1 MPGDKKQ
8 TTTVT
13 NNAPWSAAQPALQT
27 GLNQA
32 TKLFNADPTG
42 QKSVYTGSTVIPWS
56 SQTQQGIG
64 HIQNIAN
71 ANTQPNSGTSRQ
83 YQDIID
89 RGGFTDAQTSALGNT
104 RATANSTFDL
114 NANPA
119 FQDVLR
125 QAQES
130 AGNAVNLSAGAAGR
144 YGSGV
149 HQGNLAREVGD
160 LTSRMVGQEYNN
172 WQNRRDAANSNL
184 FNMGQQGLGNLGT
197 AYQGLRQPAQDFMQ
211 IGAMNEDLATRQK
224 NDELRIFNEQNNAPW
239 NQLGR
244 LNAIASGAGTMG
256 GSQTQSQPG
265 QNPFLTALG
274 YGTTGLGLLGGLF

>member
-1 MPGDKKQ
+1 MSGGSKTQ
-8 TTTVT
+8 TTVQNT
-13 NNAPWSAAQPALQT
+13 APWSAAQPALQT
-27 GLNQA
+27 GLKQA
-32 TKLFNADPTG
+32 QNLFNADPTG
-42 QKSVYTGSTVIPWS
+42 QKSVYTGSTVVPWS
-56 SQTQQGIG
+56 QQTQQAMNAIQGTAQGNIG
-64 HIQNIAN
+64 GAGL
-71 ANTQPNSGTSRQ
+71 SGQ
-83 YQDIID
+83 YQDVIN
-89 RGGFTDAQTSALGNT
+89 RGGFNDPQAAALANT
-104 RATANSTFDL
+104 RALAGSTFDI